1 MPQNQI
7 LKETSVNQVSKP
19 VKKSRKRIIVIFLVS
34 LLILAVAGGVIWWII
49 WGRLPSFL
57 GDQINFSIF
66 GTKEIASGNKV
77 DLTVVYTN
85 NEKIA
90 LKDLEINI
98 LYPDG
103 FIFEGAEPVSQ
114 KDVKNIFTKEKLA
127 PGEQDKIAI
136 SGRLLGNPKETKKFY
151 ATISFKP
158 ENVSSRFSKE
168 TEFDVLVAESQ
179 LQLETTLPTTVLE
192 NEILKYKTMIKNT
205 GEETVENL
213 QIKMDFPASFEINQT
228 DPKRSGEENIWNF
241 QDIKPGQEE
250 IIEIEGRLYAQINET
265 KVFKIQA
272 GQKNEKGDFYLQNEK
287 EVKVRVAKFDLSL
300 RTQVNGEE
308 NLNVNLGSDI
318 ELKIHYKNKSSENL
332 PNVLVEASID
342 ENLFDKSLIEVSSG
356 KYEKGKIIWD
366 KTTKNEFASLDK
378 TGEGDLSV
386 RLKILPELAISSLS
400 DKNFSAKF
408 KAKLTSDLKELG
420 REDKYIRESNE
431 AEAKINTQVG
441 YNIEIRYYD
450 QNNKK
455 PVGSGPLPPRVG
467 FETTYWVYL
476 NLTNTTNDVEKAKAE
491 IYLPKEGISF
501 AGGKTSSLGILDF
514 FDGKIIWNIDKLQ
527 GGIGKIKPQLQ
538 ASFDIS
544 ITPDKTMVG
553 KVPKLI
559 EKSSFSG
566 IDLFTGNEIKIDRGI
581 LTTELE
587 RDLKAKEIGGKVVE

>member
-1 MPQNQI
+1 MPQNSISAQNQPKRG
-7 LKETSVNQVSKP
+7 LK
-19 VKKSRKRIIVIFLVS
+19 KKKVVIAIIVVLLFLV
-34 LLILAVAGGVIWWII
+34 ITGGALWWVIW
-49 WGRLPSFL
+49 GHSPSFS
-57 GDQINFSIF
+57 GDQIDFSIF

-90 LKDLEINI
+90 LRDLEINI

-103 FIFEGAEPVSQ
+103 FIFEEAEPAPQ

-127 PGEQDKIAI
+127 SGEQDKIVI
-136 SGRLLGNPKETKKFY
+136 SGKILGNPKEIKKFY
-151 ATISFKP
+151 ATVSFKP

-168 TEFDVLVAESQ
+168 TEFDVLVTESQ
-179 LQLETTLPTTVLE
+179 LQLETTLPMMVLE
-192 NEILKYKTMIKNT
+192 NEILKYKTTIKNT

-213 QIKMDFPASFEINQT
+213 QIKIDFPASFEINQT
-228 DPKRSGEENIWNF
+228 DPKQSGEENFWNF

-250 IIEIEGRLYAQINET
+250 TIEIEGRLYAQINET

-272 GQKNEKGDFYLQNEK
+272 GQKNEKGEFYLQNEK
-287 EVKVRVAKFDLSL
+287 EIKVRVAKFDLSL
-300 RTQVNGEE
+300 RAQINGEE
-308 NLNVNLGSDI
+308 NLNVDLGSDI

-332 PNVLVEASID
+332 PDVLVEVGID
-342 ENLFDKSLIEVSSG
+342 ENLFDKSSIEVFGG

-366 KTTKNEFASLDK
+366 KSTKSEFANLNK

-400 DKNFSAKF
+400 DKNFSTKF
-408 KAKLTSDLKELG
+408 KAKLVSDLKELG
-420 REDKYIRESNE
+420 RKDKYIRESNE
-431 AEAKINTQVG
+431 VEAKINTQVG

-467 FETTYWVYL
+467 LETTYRVYL
-476 NLTNTTNDVEKAKAE
+476 NLTNTTNDVEKAKTE
-491 IYLPKEGISF
+491 IYLPKDGISF
-501 AGGKTSSLGILDF
+501 TGSKMSSFGILDF
-514 FDGKIIWNIDKLQ
+514 FDGKVIWNIDKLQ
-527 GGIGKIKPQLQ
+527 AGTGKIKPPLT

-544 ITPDKTMVG
+544 ITPDSSMTG
-553 KVPKLI
+553 KAPKLI
-559 EKSSFSG
+559 ERSSFSG
-566 IDLFTGNEIKIDRGI
+566 TDSFTNNNISIDRGI

-587 RDLKAKEIGGKVVE
+587 RDLKAKEKGGKVIE